1 MAVYVMSD
9 LHGNYDGFMSIL
21 KQIKFSE
28 EDELYVDGDIVDRG
42 RDGIK
47 ILQYMM
53 MQPNIYPIIGN
64 HEYALMQVL
73 DFVTQEI
80 TEDSISKIDEKT
92 LQNII
97 EYQNIGGQVTLDE
110 FHKLSKEEQQDIMDY
125 LEEFTAYEEI
135 TVSGKSFV
143 IIHAGF
149 INFNLNRRLDD
160 YQLYELIFKAP
171 DYEKVYFK
179 DKYLVTGHLPTRAI
193 EGAKPDEI
201 YIANNHI
208 AIDCASGYGGKVG
221 CIRLDDF
228 NCFYSKQECDE
239 ADME

>member
-9 LHGNYDGFMSIL
+9 LHGNYEGFMSIL
-21 KQIKFSE
+21 EQIKFSE

-42 RDGIK
+42 KGGIK

-80 TEDSISKIDEKT
+80 TEETISKIDEKT

-110 FHKLSKEEQQDIMDY
+110 FHKLSKEEQQDIMEY
-125 LEEFTAYEEI
+125 LKEFAAYEEI
-135 TVSGKSFV
+135 SVKGNKFV

-149 INFNLNRRLDD
+149 INFRPERKLVD

-171 DYEKVYFK
+171 NYEKVYFM

-201 YIANNHI
+201 YMANNHI

-228 NCFYSKQECDE
+228 QCFYAESEL
-239 ADME
+239 

>member
-9 LHGNYDGFMSIL
+9 LHGNYEGFMSIL
-21 KQIKFSE
+21 EQIKFSE

-42 RDGIK
+42 KGGIK

-80 TEDSISKIDEKT
+80 TEETISKIDEKT

-110 FHKLSKEEQQDIMDY
+110 FHKLSKEEQQDIMEY
-125 LEEFTAYEEI
+125 LKEFAAYEEI
-135 TVSGKSFV
+135 SVKGNKFV

-149 INFNLNRRLDD
+149 INFRPERKLDD

-171 DYEKVYFK
+171 DYEKVYFM

-201 YIANNHI
+201 YMANNHI

-228 NCFYSKQECDE
+228 QCFYAESEL
-239 ADME
+239 

>member
-21 KQIKFSE
+21 KQINFSE
-28 EDELYVDGDIVDRG
+28 KDELYIDGDVVDRG

-228 NCFYSKQECDE
+228 NCFYSKQE
-239 ADME
+239 

>member
-9 LHGNYDGFMSIL
+9 LHGNYEGFMSIL
-21 KQIKFSE
+21 EQIKFSE

-42 RDGIK
+42 KGGIK

-110 FHKLSKEEQQDIMDY
+110 FHKLSKEEQQDIMEY
-125 LEEFTAYEEI
+125 LKEFAAYEEI
-135 TVSGKSFV
+135 SVKGNKFV
-143 IIHAGF
+143 IIHAGL
-149 INFNLNRRLDD
+149 INFRPERKLDD

-171 DYEKVYFK
+171 NYEKVYFM

-201 YIANNHI
+201 YMANNHI

-228 NCFYSKQECDE
+228 QCFYAESEL
-239 ADME
+239 

>member
-171 DYEKVYFK
+171 NYEKVYFK

-201 YIANNHI
+201 YIANNNI

-228 NCFYSKQECDE
+228 NCFYSKQECDD

>member
-9 LHGNYDGFMSIL
+9 LHGNYEGFMSIL
-21 KQIKFSE
+21 EQIHFSE
-28 EDELYVDGDIVDRG
+28 ADELYVDGDIVDRG
-42 RDGIK
+42 RGGIK

-80 TEDSISKIDEKT
+80 TEDAISKIDEKT
-92 LQNII
+92 LKNII
-97 EYQNIGGQVTLDE
+97 EYQNIGGQITLDE
-110 FHKLSKEEQQDIMDY
+110 FYKLSKEIS
-125 LEEFTAYEEI
+125 
-135 TVSGKSFV
+135 VNGKAFI

-149 INFNLNRRLDD
+149 INFKPERKMED

-171 DYEKVYFK
+171 NYERVYFE

-193 EGAKPDEI
+193 YGAKPDEI
-201 YIANNHI
+201 FIANNHI

-228 NCFYSKQECDE
+228 KCFYS
-239 ADME
+239 M

>member
-21 KQIKFSE
+21 TQIKFSE

-149 INFNLNRRLDD
+149 INFNPDRRIDD

-208 AIDCASGYGGKVG
+208 AIDCASGYGGTVG

-228 NCFYSKQECDE
+228 NCFYSKQE
-239 ADME
+239 

>member
-28 EDELYVDGDIVDRG
+28 GDELYVDGDIVDRG

-53 MQPNIYPIIGN
+53 TQPNIYPIIGN

-149 INFNLNRRLDD
+149 INFNPDRRIDD

-228 NCFYSKQECDE
+228 NCFYSKQE
-239 ADME
+239 

>member
-9 LHGNYDGFMSIL
+9 LHGNYEGFMSIL
-21 KQIKFSE
+21 EQIKFSE

-42 RDGIK
+42 KGGIK

-110 FHKLSKEEQQDIMDY
+110 FHKLSKEEQQDIMEY
-125 LEEFTAYEEI
+125 LKEFAAYEEI
-135 TVSGKSFV
+135 SVKGNKFV

-149 INFNLNRRLDD
+149 INFRPERKLVD

-171 DYEKVYFK
+171 NYEKVYFM

-201 YIANNHI
+201 YMANNHI
-208 AIDCASGYGGKVG
+208 AMDCASGYGGKVG

-228 NCFYSKQECDE
+228 QCFYAESEL
-239 ADME
+239 

>member
-21 KQIKFSE
+21 KQLNFSE
-28 EDELYVDGDIVDRG
+28 KDELYIDGDVVERG

>member
-9 LHGNYDGFMSIL
+9 LHGNYEGFISIL
-21 KQIKFSE
+21 EQIHFSE
-28 EDELYVDGDIVDRG
+28 ADELYVDGDIVDRG
-42 RDGIK
+42 RGGIK

-110 FHKLSKEEQQDIMDY
+110 FHKLSKEEQQDIMEY

-228 NCFYSKQECDE
+228 KCFYSKRECVE

>member
-9 LHGNYDGFMSIL
+9 LHGNYEGFMSIL
-21 KQIKFSE
+21 EQIKFSE

-42 RDGIK
+42 KGGIK

-110 FHKLSKEEQQDIMDY
+110 FHKLSKEEQQDIMEY
-125 LEEFTAYEEI
+125 LKEFAAYEEI
-135 TVSGKSFV
+135 SVKGNKFV

-149 INFNLNRRLDD
+149 INFRPERKLVD

-171 DYEKVYFK
+171 NYEKVYFM

-201 YIANNHI
+201 YMANNHI

-228 NCFYSKQECDE
+228 QCFYAESEL
-239 ADME
+239 

>member
-9 LHGNYDGFMSIL
+9 LHGNYEGFMSIL
-21 KQIKFSE
+21 EQIKFSE

-42 RDGIK
+42 KGGIK

-110 FHKLSKEEQQDIMDY
+110 FHKLSKEEQQDIMEY
-125 LEEFTAYEEI
+125 LKEFAAYEEI
-135 TVSGKSFV
+135 SVKGNKFV
-143 IIHAGF
+143 IIHAGLIHF
-149 INFNLNRRLDD
+149 RPERKLDD

-171 DYEKVYFK
+171 DYEKVYFM

-201 YIANNHI
+201 YMANNHI

-228 NCFYSKQECDE
+228 QCFYAESEL
-239 ADME
+239 

>member
-9 LHGNYDGFMSIL
+9 LHGNYEGFMSVL
-21 KQIKFSE
+21 EQIHFSE
-28 EDELYVDGDIVDRG
+28 ADELYVNGDIVDRG
-42 RDGIK
+42 RGGIK

-149 INFNLNRRLDD
+149 INFNPDRRLDD

-228 NCFYSKQECDE
+228 NCFYSKQECDD

>member
-1 MAVYVMSD
+1 MSVYVMSD
-9 LHGNYDGFMSIL
+9 LHGNYEGFMSIL
-21 KQIKFSE
+21 EQIHFSD
-28 EDELYVDGDIVDRG
+28 EDELYVNGDVVDRG

-53 MQPNIYPIIGN
+53 IQPNIYPIIGN
-64 HEYALMQVL
+64 HEYALTQVL

-80 TEDSISKIDEKT
+80 TEESISKIDEKT

-110 FHKLSKEEQQDIMDY
+110 FHKLTKEEKQDIEDY
-125 LEEFTAYEEI
+125 LEEFAAYEEI
-135 TVSGKSFV
+135 TVRGKAFV

-149 INFNLNRRLDD
+149 INFSD
-160 YQLYELIFKAP
+160 
-171 DYEKVYFK
+171 
-179 DKYLVTGHLPTRAI
+179 GAI
-193 EGAKPDEI
+193 PDEI

-208 AIDCASGYGGKVG
+208 VIDCASGYGGRVG

-228 NCFYSKQECDE
+228 KCFYSANCKDVK
-239 ADME
+239 

>member
-9 LHGNYDGFMSIL
+9 LHGNYEGFMSIL
-21 KQIKFSE
+21 EQIKFSE

-42 RDGIK
+42 KGGIK

-80 TEDSISKIDEKT
+80 TEETISKIDEKT

-110 FHKLSKEEQQDIMDY
+110 FHKLSKEEQQDIMEY
-125 LEEFTAYEEI
+125 LKEFAAYEEI
-135 TVSGKSFV
+135 SVKGNKFV

-149 INFNLNRRLDD
+149 INFRPERKLDD

-171 DYEKVYFK
+171 NYEKVYFM

-201 YIANNHI
+201 YMANNHI
-208 AIDCASGYGGKVG
+208 AMDCASGYGGKVG

-228 NCFYSKQECDE
+228 QCFYAESEL
-239 ADME
+239 

>member
-9 LHGNYDGFMSIL
+9 LHGNYEGFMSVL
-21 KQIKFSE
+21 EQIHFSK

-42 RDGIK
+42 RGGIK

-53 MQPNIYPIIGN
+53 MNPNIYPIIGN
-64 HEYALMQVL
+64 HEYALIKVL
-73 DFVTQEI
+73 NFVTQEI
-80 TEDSISKIDEKT
+80 TEETISKVDAHT
-92 LQNII
+92 LQNVL

-110 FHKLSKEEQQDIMDY
+110 FHKLTKEEQQDIMEY

-135 TVSGKSFV
+135 TVNGKEFI

-149 INFNLNRRLDD
+149 INFKPERKMDD

-171 DYEKVYFK
+171 NYKRVYFEN
-179 DKYLVTGHLPTRAI
+179 KYLVTGHLPTRAI
-193 EGAKPDEI
+193 YGAKPDEI

-228 NCFYSKQECDE
+228 KCFYSENKKEE
-239 ADME
+239 G

>member
-21 KQIKFSE
+21 KQINFSE
-28 EDELYVDGDIVDRG
+28 KDELYIDGDVVDRG

-53 MQPNIYPIIGN
+53 LQPNIYPIIGN

-73 DFVTQEI
+73 DFLTKEI

-110 FHKLSKEEQQDIMDY
+110 FHKLSKEEQQDIMEY

-143 IIHAGF
+143 IIHAGI
-149 INFNLNRRLDD
+149 INFSPEKRLDD

-228 NCFYSKQECDE
+228 KCFYSKRECVE

>member
-9 LHGNYDGFMSIL
+9 LHGNYEGFMSIL
-21 KQIKFSE
+21 EQIKFSE

-42 RDGIK
+42 KGGIK

-80 TEDSISKIDEKT
+80 TEETISKIDEKT

-110 FHKLSKEEQQDIMDY
+110 FHKLSKEEQQDIMEY
-125 LEEFTAYEEI
+125 LKEFAAYEEI
-135 TVSGKSFV
+135 SVKGNKFV

-149 INFNLNRRLDD
+149 INFRPERKLDD

-171 DYEKVYFK
+171 NYEKIYFM

-201 YIANNHI
+201 YMANNHI
-208 AIDCASGYGGKVG
+208 AIDCASGYGGKVS

-228 NCFYSKQECDE
+228 QCFYAESEL
-239 ADME
+239 

>member
-21 KQIKFSE
+21 TQIKFSE

-149 INFNLNRRLDD
+149 INFNPDRRIDD

-208 AIDCASGYGGKVG
+208 AIVCASGYGGKVG

-228 NCFYSKQECDE
+228 NCFYSKQE
-239 ADME
+239 

>member
-9 LHGNYDGFMSIL
+9 LHGNYEGFMSIL
-21 KQIKFSE
+21 EQIQFSE
-28 EDELYVDGDIVDRG
+28 VDELYVNGDIVDRG
-42 RDGIK
+42 RGGIK
-47 ILQYMM
+47 ILQHMM

-80 TEDSISKIDEKT
+80 TEETISKINEQT
-92 LQNII
+92 LKNII

-110 FHKLSKEEQQDIMDY
+110 FHKLSKEEQRDIIDY
-125 LEEFTAYEEI
+125 LEEFSAYEEI
-135 TVSGKSFV
+135 SVNGKAFI

-149 INFNLNRRLDD
+149 INFKPERKMED
-160 YQLYELIFKAP
+160 YQLYELIFSAP
-171 DYEKVYFK
+171 DYEKVYFR

-193 EGAKPDEI
+193 EGAKTDEI
-201 YIANNHI
+201 YMANNHI

-228 NCFYSKQECDE
+228 QCYYSKSEL
-239 ADME
+239 

>member
-80 TEDSISKIDEKT
+80 TEETISKIDEKT

-228 NCFYSKQECDE
+228 KCFYSKRECVE